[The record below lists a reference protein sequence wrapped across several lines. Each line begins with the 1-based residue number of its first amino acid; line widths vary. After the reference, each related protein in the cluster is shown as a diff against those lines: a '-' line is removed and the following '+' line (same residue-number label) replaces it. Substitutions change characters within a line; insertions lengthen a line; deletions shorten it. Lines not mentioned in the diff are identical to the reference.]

1 MIINLH
7 EGDFKILSKI
17 EYTNTNDDYYAPE
30 ANTPFVTGSN
40 MNVDCRQENGKD
52 YKWQVTEAQ
61 TGTYKLTLNTSELEN
76 VTLTAEKL

>member
-1 MIINLH
+1 
-7 EGDFKILSKI
+7 
-17 EYTNTNDDYYAPE
+17 
-30 ANTPFVTGSN
+30 
-40 MNVDCRQENGKD
+40 MNVDCRQKDGRD